1 MKRIEIDAAKLEERE
16 SAHAYLKELL
26 SLPAW
31 YGSNLDALY
40 DCLGDMRET
49 LLVVKG
55 AEKAG
60 ETAKRFLRV
69 FEDAAEENRHLKL
82 KRAGSGCY
90 QLIALDMDGT
100 ALRDDKTMDDVTR
113 EVIRHALKKGKQ
125 VVFCT
130 GRPVAE
136 MRYLLKD
143 FPEMNYLL
151 CESGALLYDL
161 KEEKGIYRKCI
172 PDEAAQALRI
182 TAAGRDVCPVVFSA
196 GEYYISSRHVHHMA
210 HYQMGQ
216 FQEFVLEIANIVDD
230 VFAHMEREGMQG
242 DKINLFHPSP
252 QERALSR
259 RILQEKCPEQMKM
272 MTMADTE
279 VASLECTPLGVD
291 KGFGLRA
298 LSEVTGIPL
307 EQMIMVGDGDND
319 LEGLETAG
327 LAVAVANANDHVRS
341 ICDAVVADNE
351 HWGCAEAIMR
361 YLMGIF

>member
-1 MKRIEIDAAKLEERE
+1 MNRIEIDVAKLEERE
-16 SAHAYLKELL
+16 SAHAYLKERLA
-26 SLPAW
+26 LPAY
-31 YGSNLDALY
+31 YGNNLDALY
-40 DCLGDMRET
+40 DCLGEMRDT
-49 LLVVKG
+49 LLLIKG

-69 FEDAAEENRHLKL
+69 LEDAAQENAHLKIL
-82 KRAGSGCY
+82 KPGSY

-113 EVIRHALKKGKQ
+113 ETIRHALKCGKE

-136 MRYLLKD
+136 VRYLLKD

-161 KEEKGIYRKCI
+161 KEEKAVYRKCI
-172 PDEAAQALRI
+172 PQEAVRALKI
-182 TAAGRDVCPVVFSA
+182 TAADRDVCPVVFSA

-216 FQEFVLEIANIVDD
+216 FQEFVLQIAHIVDD
-230 VFAHMEREGMQG
+230 VFEYMQRENVEG

-252 QERALSR
+252 EARALSR
-259 RILQEKCPEQMKM
+259 QILEEKCPEQMRM
-272 MTMADTE
+272 MTLADTE

-291 KGFGLRA
+291 KGYGLRA
-298 LSEVTGIPL
+298 LAEVTGIPA
-307 EQMIMVGDGDND
+307 EKMIMVGDGDND
-319 LEGLETAG
+319 LDGLEAAG
-327 LAVAVANANDHVRS
+327 LAVAVANANDHVKS
-341 ICDAVVADNE
+341 VSDAVVADNE

-361 YLMGIF
+361 YLMGVY